1 MALEDRIRSSIETAL
16 GGLATRVNEDVR
28 TVMQEL
34 ISVAVADRD
43 EALDAARREAREQAV
58 AEMQRHVEEAE
69 AGALTRLVESV
80 RALDQAGSLT
90 DVLDAL
96 AQTAS
101 REASRVAVFVVRNER
116 LLGWR
121 FAGFG
126 ETDAEPKAIQLGFDN
141 SGVIGMAVS
150 SGRTVT
156 TREGHSGGDGPG
168 FVSLPPDHLGVAIP
182 VRVGGRVVAAVYA
195 DSVTIDG
202 RTQLSSVW
210 PQVIE
215 LLARHAARCL
225 EALTVQ
231 KTASPQSPRFWA
243 AGAARSNQ
251 AGEGSAVRSLAET
264 QSPSNV
270 VPGVM
275 T

>member
-28 TVMQEL
+28 TVVQQL

-43 EALDAARREAREQAV
+43 EALDAARRAAREQAST
-58 AEMQRHVEEAE
+58 EMQRHVEEAE
-69 AGALTRLVESV
+69 AGALTRLLESV
-80 RALDQAGSLT
+80 RALDRAGSLT

-96 AQTAS
+96 AHAAS
-101 REASRVAVFVVRNER
+101 SEASRVAVFVVRNER

-121 FAGFG
+121 FTGFG
-126 ETDAEPKAIQLGFDN
+126 EADAEPKTIQLGLDN
-141 SGVIGMAVS
+141 SGVVGMAVS
-150 SGRTVT
+150 SGRPVT
-156 TREGHSGGDGPG
+156 TREGRSGGDGPG
-168 FVSLPPDHLGVAIP
+168 FVSVPPGALGAAVP
-182 VRVGGRVVAAVYA
+182 VMVGGRVVAAVYA
-195 DSVTIDG
+195 DSVTTDG
-202 RTQLSSVW
+202 RAPLSGAW

-231 KTASPQSPRFWA
+231 KTANPQSPRFWA

-251 AGEGSAVRSLAET
+251 SPEGSAVRSLAET
-264 QSPSNV
+264 QSPSSAL
-270 VPGVM
+270 PGVM

>member
-28 TVMQEL
+28 SVVQQL
-34 ISVAVADRD
+34 ISVAVVDRD
-43 EALDAARREAREQAV
+43 EELNAARREASEQAAIEIQRQV
-58 AEMQRHVEEAE
+58 AEAE
-69 AGALTRLVESV
+69 AGALTRLLDSV
-80 RALDQAGSLT
+80 RALDRAGSLT

-96 AQTAS
+96 AQAAS

-121 FAGFG
+121 FSGFG
-126 ETDAEPKAIQLGFDN
+126 ETDAEPKTIQLGLDN
-141 SGVIGMAVS
+141 SGVVGMAVS
-150 SGRTVT
+150 GGTPVT
-156 TREGHSGGDGPG
+156 TREGRSVGDGPG
-168 FVSLPPDHLGVAIP
+168 FASLPPDSLGAAVP
-182 VRVGGRVVAAVYA
+182 VTIGGRVVAAVYA
-195 DSVTIDG
+195 DNVTTDG
-202 RTQLSSVW
+202 RTPLSSAW

-231 KTASPQSPRFWA
+231 KTANPQSPRFWA

-251 AGEGSAVRSLAET
+251 SPKGSAVRSPTEA
-264 QSPSNV
+264 QSPSSAL
-270 VPGVM
+270 PGVM